1 MPVAFFTC
9 INMRHSVNEQVI
21 IYRYHFVLEFSLQF
35 NDFGL
40 DKRLLSTIEHMGF
53 EQATEIQHQA
63 IPAAMSGHDLI
74 ASSKTGSGKTLAY
87 LLPALQRLLKNRPLS
102 KRDPRVVIL
111 TPTRELAKQVYTQLR
126 LFTSATQFQAVL
138 ILGGENFND
147 QVKMLE
153 KDPQFIVATPGRLAD
168 HLTQGHFYLNGLEL
182 LILDEAD
189 RMLDLGF
196 SKQLTQINKA
206 ADHRKR
212 QTLMFS
218 ATLDHAQVND
228 FALELL
234 KKPKRIAIGSAHT
247 EHKDIRKRFYLCDHL
262 DHKQVLLEHFLAN
275 ENYQQ
280 MIIFTATRVDTERLS
295 TELSSQ
301 GLSTVALSGDL
312 NQSQRNQIMDG
323 FSKGQQKI
331 LITTDL
337 ASRGLDLTN
346 VSHVIN
352 FDLPKHTEEFV
363 HRIGRTGRAGTKG
376 DAISFVGP
384 KDWLS
389 FKNIEAFLQQTFTF
403 DKVSG
408 LVAKFKGLKPK
419 KVADADKNKPR
430 NNKKAE
436 KKKDTTP
443 RKANIKT
450 FHIAQDVGDMPV
462 LRRKG
467 GLQDHEDSEES

>member
-1 MPVAFFTC
+1 M
-9 INMRHSVNEQVI
+9 
-21 IYRYHFVLEFSLQF
+21 QF
-35 NDFGL
+35 NEFGL
-40 DKRLLSTIEHMGF
+40 DKRLLSAIEHMGF
-53 EQATEIQHQA
+53 EQATQIQHQA

-87 LLPALQRLLKNRPLS
+87 LLPAMQRLIKNRPLA

-111 TPTRELAKQVYTQLR
+111 TPTRELAKQVFAQLR
-126 LFTSATQFQAVL
+126 LLTSGTQFKSVL

-147 QVKMLE
+147 QVKVLE

-168 HLTQGHFYLNGLEL
+168 HLSQGHFYLNGLEL

-196 SKQLTQINKA
+196 SKQLAQINKA

-234 KKPKRIAIGSAHT
+234 NKPKRIAIGHAHS
-247 EHKDIRKRFYLCDHL
+247 EHKDINKRFYLCDHL
-262 DHKQVLLEHFLAN
+262 DHKQALLEHFLSA
-275 ENYQQ
+275 EDYQQ
-280 MIIFTATRVDTERLS
+280 MIIFTATRSDTERLS
-295 TELSSQ
+295 KALSAQ

-352 FDLPKHTEEFV
+352 FDLPKHSEEFV
-363 HRIGRTGRAGTKG
+363 HRIGRTGRAGSKG

-384 KDWLS
+384 KDWWS
-389 FKNIEAFLQQTFTF
+389 FKNIEAFLQQNFSF
-403 DKVSG
+403 EQVEG
-408 LVAKFKGLKPK
+408 LKAKFKGLKPK
-419 KVADADKNKPR
+419 KAAISDKKQTG
-430 NNKKAE
+430 A
-436 KKKDTTP
+436 KKKPVKKKTGQG
-443 RKANIKT
+443 RKASNKT
-450 FHIAQDVGDMPV
+450 FHFAEDAGDMPV

-467 GLQDHEDSEES
+467 GLQEHEDNEES